1 MAGAARREPF
11 RVAFVLW
18 IEALIQRIF
27 GGKRDPVIENFEPG
41 QFGRT
46 QSNSI
51 FISLSVG

>member
-1 MAGAARREPF
+1 VAGAARREPF

-27 GGKRDPVIENFEPG
+27 GGKRDPVIESFEPG